1 MIMRICRYINL
12 ITCAEKTVR
21 ILGVLKTAICFAAVS
36 FALIEG
42 FVIARKTLCK

>member
-21 ILGVLKTAICFAAVS
+21 ILGALKTAICFAAVC

-42 FVIARKTLCK
+42 IIIAKQTLCK

>member
-12 ITCAEKTVR
+12 ITCAGKTVKV
-21 ILGVLKTAICFAAVS
+21 LYFLKTAVCVAAVS

-42 FVIARKTLCK
+42 IIITKQALCK